1 MKLPKLRPNR
11 WEAWRHGSGGC
22 ELYCSSAQ
30 HAFGLAIL
38 SGGVRARGA
47 KKNATCSEER
57 SSGIVDELGAVI
69 CLKAANRQ
77 AELSVSVSN
86 KIDNMIMNL

>member
-1 MKLPKLRPNR
+1 MDPEGANCIVQ
-11 WEAWRHGSGGC
+11 GV
-22 ELYCSSAQ
+22 Q

-57 SSGIVDELGAVI
+57 SSGVVDELGAVI
-69 CLKAANRQ
+69 CLKVANRQ